1 MYSSYDKN
9 ILLLYEFCNKFIEN
23 FQGIENIRFV
33 FDPEK
38 YFNSEKNLYLSH
50 FMVQYKCQVDLM
62 QLISTSVYQWSHLN
76 IFGIGPHR
84 LCDKT
89 NKNTSYDEI
98 RDYIRLSIPQAFERN
113 FFTSYIELDYLD
125 IKNLA
130 AKIKDYS
137 SLSESLEINEGEDKR
152 ITKV

>member
-9 ILLLYEFCNKFIEN
+9 ILLLNDFCNSFIEN
-23 FQGIENIRFV
+23 FKDIENIKFV
-33 FDPEK
+33 FDPDK
-38 YFNSEKNLYLSH
+38 YFNAKQELYLSH
-50 FMVQYKCQVDLM
+50 FMVQYKCQVDSM
-62 QLISTSVYQWSHLN
+62 QFSSTSIYQWSNLN

-84 LCDKT
+84 LCDKF
-89 NKNTSYDEI
+89 NNNTSYDDI
-98 RDYIRLSIPQAFERN
+98 RNYIKLSIPQAFEKI

-137 SLSESLEINEGEDKR
+137 SLSESLEINEGDDR
-152 ITKV
+152 QITKV